1 MTNNKEGHKVPN
13 IKLLELLEALLYHHQ
28 NVKRPDEFGVKLYQD
43 ALDVYLME
51 GKMPVGKTGYLL
63 NRLHPNGRWNSY
75 YSKVHT
81 KGHKVKQEH
90 PLVLYFRQK
99 PEELVLSTEGFA
111 KGVKEEVKLHLA
123 GSIDDYDS
131 WIDGIVR
138 QEQVK
143 LVGLL
148 MNRITS
154 ETPLMELPV
163 LIKTC
168 LLKSIGKFL
177 MGIGPSLE
185 PDELIL
191 LKSLFKAKG
200 VYDTYGVFI

>member
-1 MTNNKEGHKVPN
+1 MNNKEGHKVPN
-13 IKLLELLEALLYHHQ
+13 IRLLELLEALLYHHQ
-28 NVKRPDEFGVKLYQD
+28 TVKRPDEFGVKLYQD
-43 ALDVYLME
+43 ALDVYLLE
-51 GKMPVGKTGYLL
+51 GRMPVGKTGYLL

-81 KGHKVKQEH
+81 KGRKVKQEH
-90 PLVLYFRQK
+90 PLISYFKQR
-99 PEELVLSTEGFA
+99 PEEIVLSTEGFA
-111 KGVKEEVKLHLA
+111 KGVKEEVKLCL
-123 GSIDDYDS
+123 GGTIEDYDS

-154 ETPLMELPV
+154 DTPLMELPV

-168 LLKSIGKFL
+168 LLKTIGRYL
-177 MGIGPSLE
+177 MGIGPELST
-185 PDELIL
+185 DELIL
-191 LKSLFKAKG
+191 LRSLIMQHG
-200 VYDTYGVFI
+200 VCDTYGVFR